1 MLTCVDILTCRAVDL
16 MTGHRTS
23 NMICAPIRAVK
34 SGGKIVGVVQMLNKN
49 NGSAFDRNDEQVLAV
64 CVERVADDIYDIFK
78 ELLRLNDSISTFGSS
93 FFPVASESQQNTG
106 TRFMQAT
113 ANSRVNEMLVRQNSS
128 FSRDVAGALGSVESV
143 ENLRKRYMSFEV
155 GTASKEIGST
165 SFAK

>member
-1 MLTCVDILTCRAVDL
+1 
-16 MTGHRTS
+16 MTGHHTS
-23 NMICAPIRAVK
+23 NLICAPIRAVK

-78 ELLRLNDSISTFGSS
+78 ELLRLNDSISLFGSS

-113 ANSRVNEMLVRQNSS
+113 ANTRVNEMLVRQSSS
-128 FSRDVAGALGSVESV
+128 FSRDVVGSALNSVESV

-155 GTASKEIGST
+155 GASSKEIGST